1 MERTKLEYKNLEE
14 LQQLLCGVLQ
24 DLTPLEQQV
33 ISLRFGLNSTYT
45 LPSAQV
51 EKQLNITRDEVLRI
65 EAKTL
70 RRIRRAQQARKEAE
84 NATK

>member
-14 LQQLLCGVLQ
+14 LQQLMRGVLQ
-24 DLTPLEQQV
+24 DLTALEQQV
-33 ISLRFGLNSTYT
+33 ISLRFVLNSTYT